1 MTPAGLSICIE
12 VVPRWSWF
20 PREAEARLQAPHH
33 IYWTIGDYPPT
44 TDVRY
49 LTGGHFLVSS
59 GWVAVS
65 QPLNSASAVAAYT
78 CRKHPICH
86 PQASHGH
93 LLLPPT
99 Y

>member
-1 MTPAGLSICIE
+1 MELVSKPLQ
-12 VVPRWSWF
+12 
-20 PREAEARLQAPHH
+20 ARLQAPHH

-65 QPLNSASAVAAYT
+65 QPLNSASAVAAYA

-86 PQASHGH
+86 PQVSHGH
-93 LLLPPT
+93 LLLPAT